1 VVLCHRAEA
10 IEWME
15 SCGASVPRTH
25 GFCCLNIMVNVVPCA
40 GLDLQP
46 WLLGVRGVEL
56 LIAQIHRNEYGVPEL
71 PSTTTIPA
79 AWVDGPTLR
88 NGPATPSHQP
98 FAALPPTL
106 VTPVPP
112 AAPSP

>member
-1 VVLCHRAEA
+1 
-10 IEWME
+10 
-15 SCGASVPRTH
+15 
-25 GFCCLNIMVNVVPCA
+25 
-40 GLDLQP
+40 
-46 WLLGVRGVEL
+46 VEL